1 MLPSLASKEG
11 LKHACDMPST
21 CMQKQHACAVFYA
34 LRDARRAGADAQA
47 ARLDAELRRL
57 TAAAGA
63 LEEANA
69 FGALLQRAGAVG
81 LNATTS
87 HDATKCGPLGLCMG
101 TLPHG
106 PGCVQVALIYC
117 AEDARL
123 SFVR

>member
-1 MLPSLASKEG
+1 M
-11 LKHACDMPST
+11 
-21 CMQKQHACAVFYA
+21 FYA
-34 LRDARRAGADAQA
+34 LRDARRAGADAEA

-87 HDATKCGPLGLCMG
+87 HDATKCGAPGPLHG
-101 TLPHG
+101 TPLHG
-106 PGCVQVALIYC
+106 PGCVQVAPHLHC
-117 AEDARL
+117 ARARL
-123 SFVR
+123 RVCGNAL

>member
-1 MLPSLASKEG
+1 M
-11 LKHACDMPST
+11 
-21 CMQKQHACAVFYA
+21 FYA
-34 LRDARRAGADAQA
+34 LRDARRAGADSEA

-87 HDATKCGPLGLCMG
+87 HDATKCGPPGPLDGTPPHGLVARWWRHMG
-101 TLPHG
+101 TAPKRG
-106 PGCVQVALIYC
+106 
-117 AEDARL
+117 
-123 SFVR
+123 

>member
-1 MLPSLASKEG
+1 
-11 LKHACDMPST
+11 
-21 CMQKQHACAVFYA
+21 VFYA
-34 LRDARRAGADAQA
+34 LRAARRAGADAEA

-87 HDATKCGPLGLCMG
+87 HDATKCATLAWHTRAHVVRVHARCLARVSRPCARHRVPTRQAPLSHACEWAWLVRGML
-101 TLPHG
+101 L
-106 PGCVQVALIYC
+106 PGCCGA
-117 AEDARL
+117 
-123 SFVR
+123 